1 MRYVAHRLGQAVL
14 VLAIAFV
21 ASFVMLQALPGDALV
36 IRFEN
41 PESGLS
47 PEEVERLR
55 EALGADLPLWQQFLT
70 TLSGFVRGD
79 LGYSVQ
85 SGTAVS
91 DIIAAALP
99 STLILA
105 LTAFVVAVVLAVV
118 LATLTQLPALAPL
131 GRALHSLPSL
141 FISVPV
147 FWLGIVLVQVF
158 SFRLGWVPVINPGP
172 IQGIA
177 LPVLAL
183 AFPISAP
190 IAQVLIRAIDDM
202 RELPFITVV
211 RARGASEWWI
221 LTRNIARNALLPAL
235 TMAGLLFGELI
246 GGAVITET
254 VFGRAGIGR
263 VTEQAVSTQDIPVL
277 QAMVVLSAAV
287 FVLVNLL
294 VDLTYPLLDPR
305 LSLKGTRG

>member
-1 MRYVAHRLGQAVL
+1 MRYVAHRFGQAVL

-21 ASFVMLQALPGDALV
+21 VSFVMLQALPGDALV
-36 IRFEN
+36 IRFES

-70 TLSGFVRGD
+70 TSSGFLRGD
-79 LGYSVQ
+79 FGYSVQ

-91 DIIAAALP
+91 DIIAAAFP
-99 STLILA
+99 STLVLA
-105 LTAFVVAVVLAVV
+105 LTAFVLAVLLAVV
-118 LATLTQLPALAPL
+118 LAMLTQLPALAPL
-131 GRALHSLPSL
+131 GRALRSAPSL

-172 IQGIA
+172 IQGLA

-183 AFPISAP
+183 AFPIAAP
-190 IAQVLIRAIDDM
+190 IAQVLIRAIDDV
-202 RELPFITVV
+202 RLLPFITVV

-221 LTRNIARNALLPAL
+221 LTRNVARNALLPAL

-277 QAMVVLSAAV
+277 QAVVVLSAAV
-287 FVLVNLL
+287 FVLVNLI
-294 VDLTYPLLDPR
+294 VDLVYPLLDPR